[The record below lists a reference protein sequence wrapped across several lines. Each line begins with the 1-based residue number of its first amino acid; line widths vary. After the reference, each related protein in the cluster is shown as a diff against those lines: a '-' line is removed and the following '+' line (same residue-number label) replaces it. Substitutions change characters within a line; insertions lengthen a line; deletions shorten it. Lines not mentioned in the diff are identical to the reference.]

1 MDNTL
6 APKPTTTAV
15 ATGSATRALVATRV
29 VSPRGQAL
37 RRFRRHRLAVAGVV
51 VFGLF
56 CLMALAAPVVT
67 RTDPDTV
74 DLRAR
79 NQGPSLAHLFGT
91 DRTGRDTFAR
101 TVYAGR
107 VSLVI
112 GLASAAIS
120 ITIGGF
126 AGAVAGYFGG
136 AWDTVISR
144 LTDIVMTFP
153 AIIITL
159 TVVALTGPGLEKIIL
174 IIGLLNW
181 PVPCRLVRSKLLTLR
196 EAEFVQAAR
205 AIGAPPWRV
214 ILLHAFP
221 NTVDVLAVYASFGVA
236 NAILLE
242 AGLSFLGLG
251 VQPPT
256 ASWGNLLNVARN
268 VSVLESQPWLWAP
281 AGAAIVLTVLAINFI
296 GDGLRDALDPRM
308 NIA

>member
-1 MDNTL
+1 MDKPL
-6 APKPTTTAV
+6 APQATPATSTGRAV
-15 ATGSATRALVATRV
+15 RVPAAARV
-29 VSPRGQAL
+29 VSPGVQSL
-37 RRFRRHRLAVAGVV
+37 RRFRRHRLAVVGVV

-56 CLMALAAPVVT
+56 CLMALAAPLVT

-79 NQGPSLAHLFGT
+79 NQGPSLTHPFGT

-120 ITIGGF
+120 IAIGGF

-153 AIIITL
+153 TIIITL

-205 AIGAPPWRV
+205 AIGAPTWRV

-221 NTVDVLAVYASFGVA
+221 NTIDVLAVYASFGVA

-281 AGAAIVLTVLAINFI
+281 AGVAIVLTVLAINFI

-308 NIA
+308 SIQ